1 MSLRFADFSQSEH
14 GARLRSTAAPVPS
27 ARGLA
32 QTLFQ
37 GNPATCAPPA
47 RGVSVAC
54 GGSPLPR
61 GTGVCSQ
68 ATWQVGIQGVSA
80 LGSPEAGA
88 PAMCVRVRVRV
99 CVCVCVCV

>member
-68 ATWQVGIQGVSA
+68 ATWQVGVQGVSA

-88 PAMCVRVRVRV
+88 PAVCVRVCVRVRVRV
-99 CVCVCVCV
+99 CVCV